1 MNCTVMSDC
10 NVNVCNYRPNDSE
23 EEEQAYLLMIT
34 VLMIQFL
41 PHMTDKAEEN
51 RLLKEFK
58 EGKPPL
64 VEQIIVQLT
73 RIIF

>member
-1 MNCTVMSDC
+1 MSDC

-34 VLMIQFL
+34 VLIIQFL
-41 PHMTDKAEEN
+41 THMTDNAEEN

-58 EGKPPL
+58 EGEPPL

>member
-1 MNCTVMSDC
+1 MNCTVVSDC
-10 NVNVCNYRPNDSE
+10 NENMCDYRPNNSE
-23 EEEQAYLLMIT
+23 EEGQAYLLRTT

-41 PHMTDKAEEN
+41 THMTDKAGEN
-51 RLLKEFK
+51 RLLNEFK

>member
-1 MNCTVMSDC
+1 
-10 NVNVCNYRPNDSE
+10 
-23 EEEQAYLLMIT
+23 MIT

-41 PHMTDKAEEN
+41 THMTDKAEEN

-64 VEQIIVQLT
+64 QIIVQLT

>member
-1 MNCTVMSDC
+1 
-10 NVNVCNYRPNDSE
+10 
-23 EEEQAYLLMIT
+23 MIT

-41 PHMTDKAEEN
+41 THMTDKAEEN
-51 RLLKEFK
+51 MLLKEFK

>member
-1 MNCTVMSDC
+1 
-10 NVNVCNYRPNDSE
+10 
-23 EEEQAYLLMIT
+23 MIT

-41 PHMTDKAEEN
+41 THMTDKAEET

>member
-1 MNCTVMSDC
+1 MSDC

-34 VLMIQFL
+34 VSMIQFL
-41 PHMTDKAEEN
+41 THMTDKAEEN
-51 RLLKEFK
+51 MLLKEFK

>member
-34 VLMIQFL
+34 VLIIQFL
-41 PHMTDKAEEN
+41 THMTDKAEEN
-51 RLLKEFK
+51 RLLK
-58 EGKPPL
+58 
-64 VEQIIVQLT
+64 
-73 RIIF
+73 

>member
-1 MNCTVMSDC
+1 MNCTVVSDC
-10 NVNVCNYRPNDSE
+10 SENMCNYRPNDSE
-23 EEEQAYLLMIT
+23 EEGQAYLLMIT

-41 PHMTDKAEEN
+41 THMTDKAEDN

>member
-1 MNCTVMSDC
+1 MNCTVVSDC
-10 NVNVCNYRPNDSE
+10 SENMCNYRPNDSE
-23 EEEQAYLLMIT
+23 EEGQAYLLMIT

-41 PHMTDKAEEN
+41 THMTDKAEEN

-64 VEQIIVQLT
+64 VEQIIVQLM

>member
-1 MNCTVMSDC
+1 MSDC

-34 VLMIQFL
+34 VLMIHFL
-41 PHMTDKAEEN
+41 THMTDKAEEN

-58 EGKPPL
+58 EGKSPL

>member
-1 MNCTVMSDC
+1 MSDC
-10 NVNVCNYRPNDSE
+10 SENMCNYRPNDSE
-23 EEEQAYLLMIT
+23 EEGQAYLLMIT

-41 PHMTDKAEEN
+41 THMTDKADEN

>member
-1 MNCTVMSDC
+1 
-10 NVNVCNYRPNDSE
+10 
-23 EEEQAYLLMIT
+23 MIT

-41 PHMTDKAEEN
+41 THMTDKAEEN

-58 EGKPPL
+58 QGKPPL
-64 VEQIIVQLT
+64 VEQIIVQLP

>member
-1 MNCTVMSDC
+1 MSDC

-34 VLMIQFL
+34 VLIIQFL
-41 PHMTDKAEEN
+41 THMTDKAEEN

-58 EGKPPL
+58 ERKPPL
-64 VEQIIVQLT
+64 VEQIIVQLM

>member
-1 MNCTVMSDC
+1 MSDC
-10 NVNVCNYRPNDSE
+10 SENMCNYRPNDSE
-23 EEEQAYLLMIT
+23 EEGQAYLLMIT

-41 PHMTDKAEEN
+41 THMTDKTEEN

>member
-1 MNCTVMSDC
+1 MSDC
-10 NVNVCNYRPNDSE
+10 NVNVCNDRPNDSE
-23 EEEQAYLLMIT
+23 EDGTSLLMIT

-41 PHMTDKAEEN
+41 THMTDKAEEN

-64 VEQIIVQLT
+64 QIIVQLT

>member
-1 MNCTVMSDC
+1 MNCTVVSDC
-10 NVNVCNYRPNDSE
+10 NENMCDYRPNNSE
-23 EEEQAYLLMIT
+23 EEGQAYLLIIT

-41 PHMTDKAEEN
+41 THMTDKAEET

>member
-41 PHMTDKAEEN
+41 THMTDKAEEN

-58 EGKPPL
+58 EGR
-64 VEQIIVQLT
+64 T
-73 RIIF
+73 RITYHLMLLS

>member
-1 MNCTVMSDC
+1 MSDC

-34 VLMIQFL
+34 VLIIQFL
-41 PHMTDKAEEN
+41 THMTDNAEEN